1 MTFNGLFFAF
11 LTALNFPL
19 ALFSFHERET
29 SSQCL
34 RGVPPRL
41 ADIFRYGSK
50 NYFDKYKKRLCF
62 GIKPPH
68 PVHLA
73 KTKTWRSWRLFFVV
87 WSKSFLSHPIEK
99 FILTRMLGNTMRY
112 SCKDKFLCLVW
123 VPGVF
128 LRTTVE
134 ARIVERVFWTLTA
147 RDKYWLTLYLVT
159 RRPSNLS
166 IFFFH
171 KKITWKKK
179 KAFPRN

>member
-1 MTFNGLFFAF
+1 MQEQKRASEKSRVARRVRKEQLWP
-11 LTALNFPL
+11 LTASFSHSSPL
-19 ALFSFHERET
+19 SIFHSRSFSFHERET

-73 KTKTWRSWRLFFVV
+73 KTKTWRSWRLLFVV

-123 VPGVF
+123 VPGFF

-159 RRPSNLS
+159 RRP
-166 IFFFH
+166 
-171 KKITWKKK
+171 
-179 KAFPRN
+179 